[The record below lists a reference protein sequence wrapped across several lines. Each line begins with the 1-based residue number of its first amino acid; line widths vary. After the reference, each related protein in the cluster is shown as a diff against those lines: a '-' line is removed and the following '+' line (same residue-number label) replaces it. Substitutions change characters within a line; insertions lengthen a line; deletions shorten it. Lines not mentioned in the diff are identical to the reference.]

1 MCGPK
6 LSLCCMLISIWGVI
20 QLTIMGVLYYVH
32 SVGLFDDLGLE
43 GEEFDDIKE
52 FYTRVDNE
60 YEHAA
65 YNCWI
70 AACLHFITLAFCSSK
85 FYEAARDAMIQDN
98 DD

>member
-6 LSLCCMLISIWGVI
+6 SSLCFLLISIWGLV
-20 QLTIMGVLYYVH
+20 QLSIMGILYYNH
-32 SVGLFDDLGLE
+32 SVALFDDLGLE
-43 GEEFDDIKE
+43 SEEFDDLNE
-52 FYTRVDNE
+52 FYTLVDTE

-70 AACLHFITLAFCSSK
+70 AACLNFITIAFCSSK

-98 DD
+98 D